1 MAVKDLINLN
11 YIFLKK
17 ELNRKTIHKETNYL
31 DSKSNGGRNEFSLS
45 SFQSY
50 V

>member
-1 MAVKDLINLN
+1 MFKHNGGEGLN
-11 YIFLKK
+11 WLELHFLKK

-45 SFQSY
+45 SF
-50 V
+50 